1 MTCGIGIDVVDLPR
15 IASLLERFPWRFPER
30 ILSARELDY
39 CQRQKNFLGA
49 LAGRFAAKE
58 AVMKA
63 LGVGLGQGISWQ
75 DIEILNESTG
85 RPVVYLHGQIE
96 QVAARLGVGAVLVSI
111 SHGEICAAAQALA
124 LRSGV
129 GMM

>member
-1 MTCGIGIDVVDLPR
+1 MACGIGVDVVDLPR
-15 IASLLERFPWRFPER
+15 IARLLERFPQRFPAR
-30 ILSARELDY
+30 VLSPREIDY
-39 CQRQKNFLGA
+39 CKSRGNFLGT

-63 LGVGLGQGISWQ
+63 LGVGVGQGVSWQ

-85 RPVVYLHGQIE
+85 RPVVYLHGQTKTI
-96 QVAARLGVGAVLVSI
+96 AAKLGVGTVLISI
-111 SHGEICAAAQALA
+111 SHGDICAVAQALA

-129 GMM
+129 GEQ

>member
-1 MTCGIGIDVVDLPR
+1 MTFGIGVDVVDLPR
-15 IASLLERFPWRFPER
+15 IAKVLERFPQRFPER
-30 ILSARELDY
+30 ILSPREMDY
-39 CQRQKNFLGA
+39 CQRGRNFLGA

-75 DIEILNESTG
+75 DIEILNENTG
-85 RPVVYLHGQIE
+85 RPVVYLHGGLKTM
-96 QVAARLGVGAVLVSI
+96 AAKLGVGTILISI
-111 SHGEICAAAQALA
+111 SHGEVCAVAQALA

-129 GMM
+129 GEI